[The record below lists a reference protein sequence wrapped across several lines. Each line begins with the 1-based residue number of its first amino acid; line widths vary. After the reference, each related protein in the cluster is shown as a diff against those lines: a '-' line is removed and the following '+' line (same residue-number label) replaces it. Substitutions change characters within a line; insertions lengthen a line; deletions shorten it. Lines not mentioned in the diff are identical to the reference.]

1 MIRCSDNSL
10 YTGWTNNLERRIDK
24 HNSGNG
30 AKYTRNKLPVQLV
43 YYEKYSTKIEAMRR
57 EYRIKQLSKAEK
69 EKLIR
74 IKERNCDM
82 DLIESFQVNHL
93 KLKPGLYVS
102 RKDHIGDETLTT
114 FDIRMTNPNEEP
126 VMETDAVHAIEHL
139 GATFLRNDE
148 TIKDETIYFGP
159 MGCRTGFYLIMA
171 GDLTSK
177 DVSDKI
183 KEMFQFI
190 IEFNE
195 EIPGANAKECGNYSD
210 MNLKMAKYHSQ
221 KYFDQVISKI
231 KKSQM
236 VYPST

>member
-1 MIRCSDNSL
+1 MVRCSDHSL
-10 YTGWTNNLERRIDK
+10 YTGWTNNLKKRIDK

-43 YYEKYSTKIEAMRR
+43 YYEKFSTKIEAMRR
-57 EYRIKQLSKAEK
+57 EYRIKKLSKAEK
-69 EKLIR
+69 EDLIK
-74 IKERNCDM
+74 IKERNSEM

-102 RKDHIGDETLTT
+102 RKDQIGSETVTT
-114 FDIRMTNPNEEP
+114 FDIRITRPNEEP
-126 VMETDAVHAIEHL
+126 VIGTDAVHAIEHL
-139 GATFLRNDE
+139 GATFLRNDDDVKNE
-148 TIKDETIYFGP
+148 TVYFGP

-177 DVSDKI
+177 DISDKV

-190 IEFNE
+190 IDFNE

-210 MNLKMAKYHSQ
+210 MNLKMGKYYSQ
-221 KYFDQVISKI
+221 KYFDQVIGKI

-236 VYPST
+236 VYP